1 MNSHLQICLHTHDE
15 HIALKKAKQLYH
27 EAQKQWSELRLK
39 TIGSGFDKFLIQ
51 YQKPPAL
58 SDALELY
65 LTIKGN
71 HRDER
76 FFVTTKRNI
85 SYLISAVGDRDLTG
99 YSTADAARFRTWL
112 IEHQGLSTSSTRRVM
127 SSVKSVFNLAIGELG
142 LAVSNPF
149 SFVYIPPKEASLRG
163 AIPEHLI
170 FELQEKCL
178 TVCDEKRLIIALLID
193 SGVRLNEA
201 LGLHKNDISFES
213 EAPSLMIREH
223 PWRRL
228 KTHFS
233 TRTIPLIGSSLIAA
247 KKILNQSEGSFLFP
261 SYCNEHKTKAN
272 SASAALNLWLKK
284 EVGQHYVIHSLR
296 HSFRD
301 RLRAI
306 ECPSEIINELGGW
319 SKSSVGENYGNGYPL
334 NIKTEWMAKLKT
346 FTYPT
351 SRD

>member
-1 MNSHLQICLHTHDE
+1 MNSRLQICLHTHDE

-149 SFVYIPPKEASLRG
+149 SCVYIPPKEASLRG

-201 LGLHKNDISFES
+201 LGLHKNDISLES

-247 KKILNQSEGSFLFP
+247 KKILNQSEGSFLSELIQWVWRRGVRKGQPLTLYLP
-261 SYCNEHKTKAN
+261 SQRMRTLFCAWLNGECIGDR
-272 SASAALNLWLKK
+272 ASPLAA
-284 EVGQHYVIHSLR
+284 
-296 HSFRD
+296 
-301 RLRAI
+301 
-306 ECPSEIINELGGW
+306 
-319 SKSSVGENYGNGYPL
+319 
-334 NIKTEWMAKLKT
+334 
-346 FTYPT
+346 
-351 SRD
+351 